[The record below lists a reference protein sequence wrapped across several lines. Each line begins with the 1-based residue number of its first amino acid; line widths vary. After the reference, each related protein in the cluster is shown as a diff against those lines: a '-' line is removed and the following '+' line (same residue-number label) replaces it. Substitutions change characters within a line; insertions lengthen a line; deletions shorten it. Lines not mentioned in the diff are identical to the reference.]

1 MRYLRLNSP
10 PPNLAAAAASAAPPP
25 AALKLLIVDDSN
37 IVRKTIERTLG
48 GLYPLEVRMARDG
61 VEALEAYREMR
72 PDIVTLDITMPQ
84 MDGLTCLEEMRRFDH
99 RARVL
104 VISALADRATAV
116 DALRRGAE
124 AYLCKPFTSG
134 ELVEVFEELRAG
146 DAADDDDGHGEPGA
160 CLNACRHDR
169 A

>member
-1 MRYLRLNSP
+1 MNPL
-10 PPNLAAAAASAAPPP
+10 PPNPSAAGGASAAPSPS
-25 AALKLLIVDDSN
+25 AVLKLLIVDDSN

-48 GLYPLEVRMARDG
+48 GLCPLEVRMARDG
-61 VEALEAYREMR
+61 VEALEAYRQMR

-134 ELVEVFEELRAG
+134 ELVEVFEELRGG
-146 DAADDDDGHGEPGA
+146 DVADGDDPGEPA
-160 CLNACRHDR
+160 R